1 MGELEREKQLI
12 VHNLGPRGGGGGG
25 GCSMVWADRD
35 LVSYASS
42 SCLIV
47 GAIIPPSLSFIP
59 CE

>member
-12 VHNLGPRGGGGGG
+12 VHNLGPGGGDGV
-25 GCSMVWADRD
+25 CSMVWADRD

-42 SCLIV
+42 SCVIV
-47 GAIIPPSLSFIP
+47 GAIIPQGLSFIP